1 MAGAPSDTTRLI
13 ALRAGEVQRIQLAAG
28 ETVVIDADPSVLQT
42 TVEDGNVVIVGPE
55 GGKIILIAA
64 GSDAETINVSIGG
77 DIASLLETMAIAM
90 ANIQSAA
97 GGQTPAPGGNQQN
110 VPGGSNFSQFE
121 QENLEGGGG
130 EQGLGGGEGGG
141 TGGGTEGGGT
151 GGSTGGDGT
160 TFKSSATNSTLFV
173 ASNSAPAAIAL
184 SATVVSENVAGGVVG
199 TLAATDP
206 DTDDTHSWSVDDTR
220 FEVAGGSL
228 KLKDGVSLDREA
240 DGSVVVNVTATDGGG
255 LSRTEAFTITVTN
268 VNETPT
274 DIVLSG
280 SSVAENL
287 SGGVVGTLSAT
298 DPDAGDTHSWSV
310 DDARFEVVSGSLK
323 LKDGVSLDRE
333 AAASVVVNVTSTDAG
348 NLSRTEAFTITVTD
362 VNEAPTNV
370 LLSGSS
376 IAENLVGGT
385 VGTLAV
391 SDPDA
396 GDSHTWSVGDERFE
410 IVDGA
415 LKLKSGIGLD
425 REAESAIELKIV
437 ATDRGGLNRAS
448 TVTLSVTD
456 ANEAPTSISLSNSSV
471 DEGAAGAVIGTFGA
485 SDPDLGDTHVFSVS
499 DARFEIVGGVLK
511 LRDGVSLDFEA
522 TPSVSLKVTAT
533 DAGGLSLQ
541 QSVVVTV
548 NDKIERYAG
557 TAGNET
563 LVGDAGANSFVPG
576 GGTDRVL
583 AGGGDDVIV
592 YNADELHWSAGW
604 GAHNVGSPTVAGT
617 GEIVSIQNKSR
628 SYDAFDGEAGRDT
641 IVLTSG
647 DDALFLDDTFSP
659 HPGAST
665 EGRVLGIEVFEAGG
679 GNDVIDLT
687 SKRVA
692 YGTATTMLG
701 GAGDDVLW
709 AGDAADRL
717 EGGSGNDNLWGG
729 GGGDS
734 LFGNEGADRLDGS
747 VGDDVLEGGAGADT
761 LAGGAG
767 ADRFVYRVDAV
778 GAGDVIADFGS
789 GDVLDVS
796 QLLASLGG
804 TPASAAQYFAL
815 VQSGSNVALRVDAAG
830 AGADASDALLV
841 TIQNQ
846 TVAQVQAQT
855 NYG

>member
-28 ETVVIDADPSVLQT
+28 ETVVIDADPSALQT

-55 GGKIILIAA
+55 GGRIILIAA

-141 TGGGTEGGGT
+141 TGGGTGGGGT

-228 KLKDGVSLDREA
+228 KLRDGVSLDREA

-287 SGGVVGTLSAT
+287 AGGTIGNLSAS
-298 DPDAGDTHSWSV
+298 DPDAVDAHSWSV
-310 DDARFEVVSGSLK
+310 DDSRFEVVGGALK
-323 LKDGVSLDRE
+323 LKDGVSLDHE
-333 AAASVVVNVTSTDAG
+333 GAASVVVN
-348 NLSRTEAFTITVTD
+348 
-362 VNEAPTNV
+362 
-370 LLSGSS
+370 
-376 IAENLVGGT
+376 
-385 VGTLAV
+385 
-391 SDPDA
+391 
-396 GDSHTWSVGDERFE
+396 
-410 IVDGA
+410 
-415 LKLKSGIGLD
+415 
-425 REAESAIELKIV
+425 
-437 ATDRGGLNRAS
+437 
-448 TVTLSVTD
+448 
-456 ANEAPTSISLSNSSV
+456 
-471 DEGAAGAVIGTFGA
+471 
-485 SDPDLGDTHVFSVS
+485 
-499 DARFEIVGGVLK
+499 
-511 LRDGVSLDFEA
+511 
-522 TPSVSLKVTAT
+522 VTAT
-533 DAGGLSLQ
+533 DAGGLSRAEAFTIAVTNVNEVPTDLVLSGASVAENLEGGTVGTL
-541 QSVVVTV
+541 SVVDPDAGDTHLWSVDDGRFEVSGGVLKLRAGTSLDREGEASVDIKVTV
-548 NDKIERYAG
+548 ADATGASRAETMSITVSNVNEAPKSISLSSSSVLENVAGAVVGTFGAADPDAGDTHSFSVLNDARFEVAGGELRLKAGVSLDYEAAQSLSLKVRATDAAGLTVDQNVTVTVVDAIERYDG
-557 TAGNET
+557 TAGNDT
-563 LVGDAGANSFVPG
+563 MVGGMGADSLVAG

-583 AGGGDDVIV
+583 GGGGDDIIV
-592 YNADELHWSAGW
+592 YNADVPQWTSGF
-604 GAHNVGSPTVAGT
+604 GALNVGSPTIAGT
-617 GEIVSIQNKSR
+617 NEFVSIQNKAR
-628 SYDAFDGEAGRDT
+628 SYDAFDGGDGRDT
-641 IVLTSG
+641 MVMTSG
-647 DDALFLDDTFSP
+647 GDAFFLDDSYSS
-659 HPGAST
+659 HPGVST
-665 EGRVLGIEVFEAGG
+665 EARVLGVELFEAGSG
-679 GNDVIDLT
+679 DDVIDLT
-687 SKRVA
+687 SKRAA
-692 YGTATTMLG
+692 YTTSATMNG
-701 GAGDDVLW
+701 GDGNDVLW
-709 AGDAADRL
+709 SGDAADRL
-717 EGGSGNDNLWGG
+717 DGGEGNDNLWGG
-729 GGGDS
+729 GGSDS
-734 LFGNEGADRLDGS
+734 LLGGAGADKLDGS
-747 VGDDVLEGGAGADT
+747 IGNDVLEGGAGADS
-761 LAGGAG
+761 LIGGAG
-767 ADRFVYRVDAV
+767 ADRFVYRIDAV
-778 GAGDVIADFGS
+778 GAGDVIADFGA

-804 TPASAAQYFAL
+804 TTATASRYFVL
-815 VQSGSNVALRVDAAG
+815 VQNNANVELRMDAAG

-846 TVAQVQAQT
+846 VVSQVQT
-855 NYG
+855 NFG

>member
-28 ETVVIDADPSVLQT
+28 ETVVIDADPSALQT

-141 TGGGTEGGGT
+141 TGGGTGGGGT

-228 KLKDGVSLDREA
+228 KLKDAVSLDREA

-255 LSRTEAFTITVTN
+255 
-268 VNETPT
+268 
-274 DIVLSG
+274 
-280 SSVAENL
+280 
-287 SGGVVGTLSAT
+287 
-298 DPDAGDTHSWSV
+298 
-310 DDARFEVVSGSLK
+310 
-323 LKDGVSLDRE
+323 
-333 AAASVVVNVTSTDAG
+333 
-348 NLSRTEAFTITVTD
+348 LSRTEAFTITVTD

-385 VGTLAV
+385 VGTLSV

-448 TVTLSVTD
+448 KVTLSVTD

-628 SYDAFDGEAGRDT
+628 SFDAFDGGAGRDT

-659 HPGAST
+659 HPGTST

-778 GAGDVIADFGS
+778 GAGDVIADFGA
-789 GDVLDVS
+789 GDVLDIS

-830 AGADASDALLV
+830 AGADASDALIV